1 MKTTS
6 QHTSYW
12 NYTKIVNLIDR
23 LTEIF
28 GNADPSPPHLS
39 LDQISDYFGDAD
51 AFDHFIC
58 ATVNICIE
66 ADEDLKADSLAY
78 DIEEMLDMLTDKE
91 KDILKKAYGI
101 GVKEHSLDEI
111 GRIYHLSRERV
122 RQIKEKAIR
131 RLKCRAP
138 RDMKTYLA

>member
-1 MKTTS
+1 MKTTIP
-6 QHTSYW
+6 HTAYW
-12 NYTKIVNLIDR
+12 NYTQIAHLIDC

-28 GNADPSPPHLS
+28 GNAQQSPPHLS
-39 LDQISDYFGDAD
+39 LDQISDYFADVD

-58 ATVNICIE
+58 ASVNIYIE
-66 ADEDLKADSLAY
+66 ADQDLKAESLAS

-101 GVKEHSLDEI
+101 GMKEHSLEEI
-111 GRIYHLSRERV
+111 GRIYQLSRERV

-131 RLKCRAP
+131 RLKCRVP
-138 RDMKTYLA
+138 REMITYLA